1 VDLGTI
7 QYNVEANTSDI
18 EKANTAVD
26 NMAEHMDDAGK
37 AADNLGKKV
46 TNTGT
51 AAAGATKGVEK
62 ASGAVSGF
70 GSSAGR
76 AGIQVQ
82 QFVGQIQGGQNAFV
96 ALSQQAADLGIVL
109 GAPLVGVVV
118 SLGAVLAGTLLPSL
132 FNTGDE
138 MKAISELTKEL
149 VKDFKDFNDEQK
161 KIVSKGI
168 AVSVSDLTKQML
180 DAAKEAGEAKV
191 KLDDQS
197 KKVLASY
204 GGKLKLR
211 AGEGIE
217 AETAALVLAQ
227 EKVLSIQKQINDLND
242 PTKTDKKLK
251 SLQDE
256 AAITGLV
263 GRAYWELKA
272 SQDGVAD
279 SRKEEY
285 IAAGISL
292 DKKKEEIKTAK
303 ELTQEAEREAKKREA
318 ASLKDQNAEKTRAGN
333 IQKMI
338 SSMKEE
344 ADLYGDIS
352 KEAKTRY
359 EIENGLIKAK
369 TQEEKDALITQA
381 KRIDQLNDEKALQEA
396 IDAEITDREEKAKKS
411 QEKTDKELQ
420 KRAESIADMIN
431 DGLMRGFESGKGI
444 IENFRDTVEN
454 VFKTLVLRPS
464 VEILTADLSKAVGGI
479 LGSVGKKDAATGI
492 TSGASGVLGKLGPY
506 GAIAV
511 AVGGSLISSWNA
523 KQDEKFAKLESS
535 YRQGIQSTGT
545 VLGDANKKSESIA
558 NAIANLGDTASSTL
572 DVNYDMRNSLLAIEE
587 GIAGVAAG
595 FARTVDTGKLTSGIK
610 TGTVAQGGSA
620 LGAASLNSALAFVP
634 GGLFIEAG
642 LLVGHLLGGQ
652 VGGFIDSIVGSISQA
667 ISSKK
672 TSVID
677 SGIKIIGTNLADI
690 LARGTIEAFTYADVK
705 TTKKFLGITTS
716 AKVKEQLDSLDS
728 VFEAQFASV
737 FSNAGKSLELASKSF
752 GANFDA
758 SKLVVNTSNLSLKGL
773 EGDALTKAI
782 QDFFSSTLD
791 NWAGVLV
798 GGTDVL
804 TKFQQVG
811 EGAFETVV
819 RLSSEFNTFSSYAD
833 KLNFNFNLVG
843 LGAIEAVQNIA
854 DLSGGFDKLS
864 GSLSNYYQNFFN
876 DSERAAAGLS
886 AIGDVLKTVGIETV
900 PKTREAFRA
909 LVEDPSIDLASE
921 SGQKYFSTLM
931 SLSGAFAQL
940 VPVTKEMIDTT
951 DYAAQAAKDAAQAA
965 ADEQQKLADIANERS
980 GLESKLLELYGE
992 TTTIRLR
999 ETMAL
1004 DESNRSLQRQIYDLQ
1019 DEKAAAEEA
1028 ASALAAHNQQLK
1040 DNASSALSAL
1050 SRSTDAEKGRINSIV
1065 DGATKAKDALS
1076 KSIDAEKDKLSKA
1089 HDEKLSLIKE
1099 QQDAE
1104 KAAQEA
1110 INKARIDSLNDQKSA
1125 LEDSVK
1131 GLQSLIGGI
1140 NNAIGDMAIKSNALT
1155 SARRRAAEFEIET
1168 ALRNARAGRLPAMD
1182 SLSGALGSL
1191 GGDQSSIFSSSA
1203 DMVRANAITQNQLK
1217 AISDIAGTK
1226 LSKDQQLLDSVNAQ
1240 VEAAKATTAVVSTKF
1255 DDQIALENDAYTKQ
1269 IASLDAISTHAQ
1281 SQFDLLTGIDTKTLS
1296 LSDAIS
1302 KYNDSLLAA
1311 DFTNAQDQLSKLDEI
1326 NTNAKLQIDALN
1338 GIDTSILS
1346 LNDSFINFAN
1356 AVNTATNGIQQP
1368 LLVKMQSLV
1377 DEVSALRSE
1386 SAVYNESIAK
1396 NTGSTA
1402 ASTKSLYKDGVT
1414 IIETVPA

>member
-1 VDLGTI
+1 
-7 QYNVEANTSDI
+7 
-18 EKANTAVD
+18 
-26 NMAEHMDDAGK
+26 
-37 AADNLGKKV
+37 
-46 TNTGT
+46 
-51 AAAGATKGVEK
+51 
-62 ASGAVSGF
+62 
-70 GSSAGR
+70 
-76 AGIQVQ
+76 
-82 QFVGQIQGGQNAFV
+82 
-96 ALSQQAADLGIVL
+96 
-109 GAPLVGVVV
+109 
-118 SLGAVLAGTLLPSL
+118 
-132 FNTGDE
+132 
-138 MKAISELTKEL
+138 
-149 VKDFKDFNDEQK
+149 
-161 KIVSKGI
+161 
-168 AVSVSDLTKQML
+168 
-180 DAAKEAGEAKV
+180 
-191 KLDDQS
+191 
-197 KKVLASY
+197 
-204 GGKLKLR
+204 
-211 AGEGIE
+211 
-217 AETAALVLAQ
+217 
-227 EKVLSIQKQINDLND
+227 
-242 PTKTDKKLK
+242 
-251 SLQDE
+251 
-256 AAITGLV
+256 
-263 GRAYWELKA
+263 
-272 SQDGVAD
+272 
-279 SRKEEY
+279 
-285 IAAGISL
+285 
-292 DKKKEEIKTAK
+292 
-303 ELTQEAEREAKKREA
+303 
-318 ASLKDQNAEKTRAGN
+318 
-333 IQKMI
+333 
-338 SSMKEE
+338 
-344 ADLYGDIS
+344 
-352 KEAKTRY
+352 
-359 EIENGLIKAK
+359 
-369 TQEEKDALITQA
+369 
-381 KRIDQLNDEKALQEA
+381 
-396 IDAEITDREEKAKKS
+396 
-411 QEKTDKELQ
+411 
-420 KRAESIADMIN
+420 
-431 DGLMRGFESGKGI
+431 
-444 IENFRDTVEN
+444 
-454 VFKTLVLRPS
+454 
-464 VEILTADLSKAVGGI
+464 
-479 LGSVGKKDAATGI
+479 
-492 TSGASGVLGKLGPY
+492 
-506 GAIAV
+506 
-511 AVGGSLISSWNA
+511 
-523 KQDEKFAKLESS
+523 
-535 YRQGIQSTGT
+535 
-545 VLGDANKKSESIA
+545 
-558 NAIANLGDTASSTL
+558 
-572 DVNYDMRNSLLAIEE
+572 MRNSLLAIED

-595 FARTVDTGKLTSGIK
+595 FARTVDTGKLTSNIK
-610 TGTVAQGGSA
+610 TGTELGGISSGLTTLYNKTGLGQITGA
-620 LGAASLNSALAFVP
+620 LGEFGA
-634 GGLFIEAG
+634 
-642 LLVGHLLGGQ
+642 
-652 VGGFIDSIVGSISQA
+652 FIDAAFNKVASF

-690 LARGTIEAFTYADVK
+690 LERGTIEAFTYADVK

-716 AKVKEQLDSLDS
+716 TKVKEQLDSLDS

-752 GANFDA
+752 GANFDS

-811 EGAFETVV
+811 EGSFETVV

-951 DYAAQAAKDAAQAA
+951 DYAAQVAKDAAQAA
-965 ADEQQKLADIANERS
+965 ADEQQRLADIANERS

-1019 DEKAAAEEA
+1019 DEKVAAEEA

-1076 KSIDAEKDKLSKA
+1076 KSITDEKDKLSKA
-1089 HDEKLSLIKE
+1089 HDEKLSLIKD

-1155 SARRRAAEFEIET
+1155 AARRRAAEFEIET
-1168 ALRNARAGRLPAMD
+1168 ALRNARAGRLPSME

-1191 GGDQSSIFSSSA
+1191 GGEQSSIFSSSA

-1217 AISDIAGTK
+1217 AISDIVGTK

-1240 VEAAKATTAVVSTKF
+1240 VEASKSTTAVVSTKF
-1255 DDQIALENDAYTKQ
+1255 DEQIALENDAYTKQ
-1269 IASLDAISTHAQ
+1269 IASLDAISTHSQ

-1338 GIDTSILS
+1338 GIDNSVLS
-1346 LNDSFINFAN
+1346 LNDSFIGFAN
-1356 AVNTATNGIQQP
+1356 AVNAMTNGIQQP

-1377 DEVSALRSE
+1377 GEVSALRSE